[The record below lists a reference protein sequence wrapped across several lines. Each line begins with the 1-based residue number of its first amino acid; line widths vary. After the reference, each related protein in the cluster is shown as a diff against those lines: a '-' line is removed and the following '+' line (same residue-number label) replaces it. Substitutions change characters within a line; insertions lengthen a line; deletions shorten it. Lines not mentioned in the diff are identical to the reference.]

1 MKKRLIAG
9 ALMLAA
15 FSTIANAESMWVK
28 SANVDLRGG
37 KGAVFPAVG
46 QAQKGQEVTVV
57 SRDGNWVQVQAGSVQ
72 GWVYNSSLSASKVG
86 GDVSLIPTGSAT
98 ANMNT
103 GIAARGL
110 QGDTEQYVSSKH
122 LNKAPLEMLIA
133 LRKSI
138 QPAEYQAFT
147 AQGNLGR

>member
-1 MKKRLIAG
+1 
-9 ALMLAA
+9 
-15 FSTIANAESMWVK
+15 MWVK

-37 KGAVFPAVG
+37 KGAVFPTVG
-46 QAQKGQEVTVV
+46 QVQKGQEVSVLA
-57 SRDGNWVQVQAGSVQ
+57 RDGSWVQVQAGSVQ
-72 GWVYNSSLSASKVG
+72 GWVYNTSLSASKVG
-86 GDVSLIPTGSAT
+86 GDISLMPAGSAT

-110 QGDTEQYVSSKH
+110 QGDTEQYVNSKH
-122 LNKAPLEMLIA
+122 LNKAPLEMLIS

-147 AQGNLGR
+147 SQGNIGR